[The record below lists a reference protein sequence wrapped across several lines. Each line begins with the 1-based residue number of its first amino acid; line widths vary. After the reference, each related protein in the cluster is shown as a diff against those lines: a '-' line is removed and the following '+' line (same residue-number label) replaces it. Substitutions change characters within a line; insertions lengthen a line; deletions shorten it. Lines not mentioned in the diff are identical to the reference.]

1 MADSHVKIFKKSRRG
16 VALHFAKGIGDLSI
30 KEGTIPYVQL
40 GDGKHKITR
49 LLVRQQSLGK
59 KTTYI
64 LLVVGFKY
72 EKDPYV
78 LIEQKATKGQADGDV
93 KEDQASVDIT
103 LTNEPP
109 NGSDPVD
116 IDIVATDEDPSTEE
130 NESPELPDDDVL
142 VNT

>member
-30 KEGTIPYVQL
+30 KEGTVPYVKL

-64 LLVVGFKY
+64 LLIVGFRY
-72 EKDPYV
+72 AKDPYV
-78 LIEQKATKGQADGDV
+78 LIEPKATTNLDDGGV
-93 KEDQASVDIT
+93 KEDQALVDIT

-109 NGSDPVD
+109 NGGDPAD
-116 IDIVATDEDPSTEE
+116 IDIVATDEDPSNEE